1 MEVQV
6 GNFSLRFS
14 DISDV
19 EPEDV
24 DVAKTTVWTVM
35 KIKWFSLIH
44 VIVNCSVWSAVAA
57 TYTRNDEA

>member
-1 MEVQV
+1 MEV
-6 GNFSLRFS
+6 GNFGLRFS

-24 DVAKTTVWTVM
+24 DVAKTTVWIVM

-44 VIVNCSVWSAVAA
+44 VIENCSVWSAVAA
-57 TYTRNDEA
+57 TYTRNGQA

>member
-1 MEVQV
+1 MEV
-6 GNFSLRFS
+6 GNFGLRFS

-24 DVAKTTVWTVM
+24 DVAKTTVWIVM

-57 TYTRNDEA
+57 TYTRNGQA

>member
-1 MEVQV
+1 MEV
-6 GNFSLRFS
+6 GNFGLRFS

-24 DVAKTTVWTVM
+24 DVAKTTVWIAM

-57 TYTRNDEA
+57 TYTRNGQA